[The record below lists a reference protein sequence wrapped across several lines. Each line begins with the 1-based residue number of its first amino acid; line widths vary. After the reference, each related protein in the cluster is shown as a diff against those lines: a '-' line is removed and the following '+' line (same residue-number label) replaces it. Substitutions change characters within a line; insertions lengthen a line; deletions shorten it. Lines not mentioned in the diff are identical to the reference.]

1 MNHHQ
6 RLHGP
11 SRTARG
17 LTCTAILAAAGLT
30 LGACGGSSGSSTAAS
45 SQRPRTRAALTACL
59 KKQGVTLPQRTP
71 GNRPP
76 GAGPGGGALGLG
88 PGGPPGADG
97 GAGSRSN
104 ADRAR
109 RQAAFRKCG
118 FNFRGG
124 GGRFRN
130 SPAARQAYVKFA
142 ACVRKNGY
150 NLPPPNTSG
159 NGPVFN
165 SNQVNQNDP
174 KFIAASRKCQTLLPR
189 RPNPMPGTNQPPGT
203 NQ

>member
-6 RLHGP
+6 RLQEP
-11 SRTARG
+11 RRTVRA
-17 LTCTAILAAAGLT
+17 LTCTAILATAGLT
-30 LGACGGSSGSSTAAS
+30 LAACGGSSGSSTAAS
-45 SQRPRTRAALTACL
+45 PQRPRTRAALTACL
-59 KKQGVTLPQRTP
+59 KKQGVTVPQRSA

-76 GAGPGGGALGLG
+76 GGGRGGGGLGLG
-88 PGGPPGADG
+88 PGGPPGAAG
-97 GAGSRSN
+97 GAGSGSN
-104 ADRAR
+104 ADRAK

-118 FNFRGG
+118 INFRGG
-124 GGRFRN
+124 AGQFRN

-150 NLPPPNTSG
+150 NLPAPNTSG

-165 SNQVNQNDP
+165 RSQVNQNNP
-174 KFIAASRKCQTLLPR
+174 KFIAASRKCQNLLPR
-189 RPNPMPGTNQPPGT
+189 RPNPAPGTNQPPGT